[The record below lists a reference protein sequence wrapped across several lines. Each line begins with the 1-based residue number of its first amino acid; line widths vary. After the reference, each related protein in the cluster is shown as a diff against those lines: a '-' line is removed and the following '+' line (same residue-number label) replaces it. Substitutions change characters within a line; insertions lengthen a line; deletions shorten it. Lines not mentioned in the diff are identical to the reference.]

1 MFVARWR
8 STIGNG
14 KTDLCPG
21 SGKGESRHHRPLR
34 TSRRRNRTT
43 QRLCLASHIAFA
55 IITCNLLQNKYCKIR
70 LRYSREG
77 ASQSLQNICQKLD
90 QKLEKTQARPP
101 ADSFR
106 PTAVEV
112 PAPPRRGP
120 PESGSQGS
128 RRELLCP
135 IDGPTVCCRSE
146 NHDDV
151 FVPRGDRV
159 AQDEV

>member
-21 SGKGESRHHRPLR
+21 SGKGESRRYRPLR

-90 QKLEKTQARPP
+90 QKLEKTQALPP

-106 PTAVEV
+106 PTAEV
-112 PAPPRRGP
+112 TPPRLS
-120 PESGSQGS
+120 PESGRRS
-128 RRELLCP
+128 RLMLCP
-135 IDGPTVCCRSE
+135 IDSTVCCRSE

-151 FVPRGDRV
+151 FVP
-159 AQDEV
+159 